1 MQNQTNSLLAISVVF
16 LASIFVITA
25 MVSYEEQINDMQHDI
40 EKYESAIDS
49 LIKEVDTL
57 NYKLEIWDG
66 IPNMSTIN
74 ALIHVESSNNDFAYN
89 ESEDAVGCLQIR
101 KTMVNDVNRILKN
114 NFYSYEDRWDREKS
128 IEMLR
133 IYCNHY
139 NFTTPEQIARCWN
152 GGPRG
157 LAKPQTV
164 NYWSKVETQ
173 IKENS

>member
-1 MQNQTNSLLAISVVF
+1 MQNLTNTLLVISIVF
-16 LASIFVITA
+16 LTSIFVITA
-25 MVSYEEQINDMQHDI
+25 MVSYEEQIKDMQHDI
-40 EKYESAIDS
+40 EKYENAIDS
-49 LIKEVDTL
+49 LINEVDTL

-74 ALIHVESSNNDFAYN
+74 ALIYVESSDNDLAYN

>member
-1 MQNQTNSLLAISVVF
+1 MKNQVQSLLVISLVF
-16 LASIFVITA
+16 LTSIFVITI
-25 MVSYEEQINDMQHDI
+25 MVSYEKQIEDMQYDI
-40 EKYESAIDS
+40 EKYEIAIDS
-49 LIKEVDTL
+49 LLQEMDTL

-66 IPNMSTIN
+66 IPTSSTIN
-74 ALIHVESSNNDFAYN
+74 ALIYVESSNNDFAYN
-89 ESEDAVGCLQIR
+89 ENEDAVGCLQIR

-114 NFYSYEDRWDREKS
+114 NFYSYDDRWNREKS